1 MPSFGDPNNSG
12 EKGTGEKG
20 MMRILGID
28 PGSRV
33 TGYGIIDTD
42 GRRVSYIASGCI
54 KTADDDIP
62 RRLRTIFEGVQELL
76 VGYHPDEMAIE
87 KVFMHRNAD
96 SALKLGQA
104 RGAAISAVVVQALS
118 VSEYTPNEIKQAV
131 VGRGHAD
138 KTQVQHMIR
147 VLLNLNGTPQVDAAD
162 ALAVAFCHA
171 TIRNSLSHMQSV
183 RGMRGGR
190 FV

>member
-1 MPSFGDPNNSG
+1 MQPAAD
-12 EKGTGEKG
+12 TGKR
-20 MMRILGID
+20 RIIGID
-28 PGSRV
+28 PGSRI
-33 TGYGIIDTD
+33 TGYGIIDSD
-42 GRRVSYIASGCI
+42 GRNVHYIASGCI
-54 KTADDDIP
+54 RTADENIP
-62 RRLRTIFEGVQELL
+62 GRLRTIFEGIQELL
-76 VGYHPDEMAIE
+76 DGYHPDEMAIE

-104 RGAAISAVVVQALS
+104 RGAAISAVVVQNLG

-131 VGRGHAD
+131 VGKGHAD

-147 VLLNLNGTPQVDAAD
+147 ILLNLNGMPQVDAAD
-162 ALAVAFCHA
+162 ALAVAYCHA
-171 TIRNSLSHMQSV
+171 TVRNSLAQMKSV